1 MMSARPDPELDAIF
15 EEVGDLEGREFAR
28 WLHAAPHPAAGVE
41 PDPRFRYELRRKLLQ
56 EASRRSSAGPWYR
69 RLLPSPMR
77 LAASA
82 ALVGLLLLALAGIAV
97 FSNREGS
104 NQQVLVQS
112 PLANSKLVALA
123 QPITLTFSQPMDTA
137 SVEEA
142 VSIEPATKVTY
153 RWQGDTQL
161 QIVPENQLAPN
172 VRYQVTVKPGAKTT
186 NGVPLQKPAVIA
198 FWTAPTPP
206 PTAAPPTVAP
216 TQTPAG
222 ALSGLQRVGPAGQVP
237 PVWSPDGG
245 TVYVVGPGGQ
255 LTAYTLSGGS
265 QVIVSSGVSAVAV
278 GPQGPAYAANGEVVY
293 GEEKLQVAQPLA
305 IGFQGGSLEVATTQ
319 GVEAADGSQL
329 ASFSETAQDAQ
340 LSPDGEWV
348 AYLGASGNLHLVD
361 LRSGQDS
368 QLGPASAL
376 GAWSPDS
383 SRYAYPDGSAVEV
396 VSQGTAA
403 QVATVPQLTGI
414 TWTSQGQLLLAT
426 QTGLDL
432 MEADG
437 SGLMVVAQ
445 GSFQTPIWAPS
456 GQQFAFGRSGAI
468 WVATLKAPASPSPSP
483 AAAQN
488 QFVSQFFSDLENGQV
503 SEARALLGSQAQQA
517 LSGLGQ
523 LLSGAMLRY
532 YVVLS
537 QPGTEVV
544 RVVSGQGSSET
555 ATDYTLNLVHS
566 SGGWLI
572 GGISAHQLTDFGS
585 GPEVLHVAVSQSQV
599 RVSYDSDLNPT
610 TVSGVTVQ
618 GIQAQ
623 ASYDAAT
630 RTVILT
636 IPGGLTP
643 GQTYTLAVT
652 GALQDIS
659 GRSAEPYQLAFV
671 GPSSGAGSPTPSPSP
686 TG

>member
-1 MMSARPDPELDAIF
+1 MSARPDPELDAIF
-15 EEVGDLEGREFAR
+15 EELGDLEGREFAR
-28 WLHAAPHPAAGVE
+28 WLHAAPHPAAAVE

-56 EASRRSSAGPWYR
+56 EAGRRSPAGPWYR

-97 FSNREGS
+97 FSNRGGS
-104 NQQVLVQS
+104 QRVLVQS

-142 VSIEPATKVTY
+142 VSIQPATQVTY
-153 RWQGDTQL
+153 RWQGDTEL
-161 QIVPENQLAPN
+161 LIVPKNQLAPN
-172 VRYQVTVKPGAKTT
+172 VRYQVTVKPGAKTMD
-186 NGVPLQKPAVIA
+186 GVSLAKPAVIA

-216 TQTPAG
+216 TQTPSG
-222 ALSGLQRVGPAGQVP
+222 ALSGLQRIGPVGQVP
-237 PVWSPDGG
+237 PVWSPDGS
-245 TVYVVGPGGQ
+245 TVYVVGPEGQ
-255 LTAYTLSGGS
+255 LTGYAISGGS
-265 QVIVSSGVSAVAV
+265 QIIASSGVSLVAA
-278 GPQGPAYAANGEVVY
+278 GPQGPAYAANGQVVY

-305 IGFQGGSLEVATTQ
+305 IGFQAGNLEVATPQ
-319 GVEAADGSQL
+319 GVEAADASQL
-329 ASFSETAQDAQ
+329 VSFSETAQDAQ
-340 LSPDGEWV
+340 FSPDGEWV

-368 QLGPASAL
+368 QLGPASSL

-383 SRYAYPDGSAVEV
+383 SGYAYPDGSAIEV
-396 VSQGTAA
+396 VSHGTAA
-403 QVATVPQLTGI
+403 QVATLAQVTGI

-426 QTGLDL
+426 PAGLDL

-437 SGLMVVAQ
+437 NGLVAVAQ
-445 GSFQTPIWAPS
+445 GSFQTPVWAPS
-456 GQQFAFGRSGAI
+456 GQQFAFGRSGAVWI
-468 WVATLKAPASPSPSP
+468 ATLEATPSPSPSP
-483 AAAQN
+483 PAGQS
-488 QFVSQFFSDLENGQV
+488 QVVSQFFSDLENGQV
-503 SEARALLGSQAQQA
+503 SEAQGLLGGQARQA
-517 LSGLGQ
+517 LQDLGQ
-523 LLSGAMLRY
+523 LVSGAMLRY

-544 RVVSGQGSSET
+544 RVVSGQGSSEI
-555 ATDYTLNLVHS
+555 ATDYTLSLVQS

-572 GGISAHQLTDFGS
+572 GGISARQLTDFGS
-585 GPEVLHVAVSQSQV
+585 GPEVLHVVVSQDQV
-599 RVSYDSDLNPT
+599 RVSYDSDLNPS

-618 GIQAQ
+618 GTQVQ

-636 IPGGLTP
+636 IPGGLTA
-643 GQTYTLAVT
+643 GQTYTLVVT
-652 GALQDIS
+652 GALQDVS
-659 GRSAEPYQLAFV
+659 GRSAVPYQLPFV
-671 GPSSGAGSPTPSPSP
+671 GPSSGSGSPTPSPSP
-686 TG
+686 TD